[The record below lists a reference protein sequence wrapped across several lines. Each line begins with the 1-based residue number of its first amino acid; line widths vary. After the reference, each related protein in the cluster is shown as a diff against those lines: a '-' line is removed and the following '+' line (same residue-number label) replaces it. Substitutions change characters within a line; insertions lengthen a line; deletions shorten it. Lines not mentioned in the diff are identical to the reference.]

1 MPRLC
6 PRPGAALRDHRIAES
21 GQHRAGH
28 RAAAHLSVRRWADML
43 RDEGEAYAAKLRSAG
58 VAVTAVRYNGTI
70 HDFMLL
76 NALSE
81 TRATRAAIDQATA
94 FLRAGLGTT

>member
-1 MPRLC
+1 LIEEIP
-6 PRPGAALRDHRIAES
+6 
-21 GQHRAGH
+21 
-28 RAAAHLSVRRWADML
+28 AAAVIAIRCR
-43 RDEGEAYAAKLRSAG
+43 KLTRCATRATRTPSSSDQH
-58 VAVTAVRYNGTI
+58 TSPSQPSRYDGII

-94 FLRAGLGTT
+94 FLRAGLGTG

>member
-1 MPRLC
+1 M
-6 PRPGAALRDHRIAES
+6 
-21 GQHRAGH
+21 
-28 RAAAHLSVRRWADML
+28 
-43 RDEGEAYAAKLRSAG
+43 
-58 VAVTAVRYNGTI
+58 TAVRYNGTI